1 MHVHPGTKEDVID
14 TGGKYIEDALNY
26 FGQQIEVLSIE
37 ALADRYRALDLMGVL
52 LAWDAETNTGN
63 PRLSNEYIAEIVKKY
78 PETFVGFA
86 GVDPWKGKVAIE
98 EAEFAIRGLGLRG
111 IKFQQAAQAFY
122 PNDRRFYP
130 LWEKITELR
139 VPILLHTGTTAYGA
153 GSPGGRGIHLKY
165 TRPIP
170 YIDDLAA
177 DFPDLVI
184 ICAHPSWPWQDEML
198 AVAMHKANIYI
209 DLSGWSPKYFPSSL
223 IQYAN
228 TFLQDKCL
236 FGTDHPFIKPERWMA
251 DFEKLPIKPEV
262 KRKILLENAR
272 GLLRLNEKKMKTQ

>member
-1 MHVHPGTKEDVID
+1 MTWP
-14 TGGKYIEDALNY
+14 
-26 FGQQIEVLSIE
+26 QIS
-37 ALADRYRALDLMGVL
+37 
-52 LAWDAETNTGN
+52 
-63 PRLSNEYIAEIVKKY
+63 
-78 PETFVGFA
+78 
-86 GVDPWKGKVAIE
+86 
-98 EAEFAIRGLGLRG
+98 
-111 IKFQQAAQAFY
+111 
-122 PNDRRFYP
+122 
-130 LWEKITELR
+130 
-139 VPILLHTGTTAYGA
+139 
-153 GSPGGRGIHLKY
+153 
-165 TRPIP
+165 
-170 YIDDLAA
+170 
-177 DFPDLVI
+177 PDLVI

-251 DFEKLPIKPEV
+251 DFEKLLIKPEV